1 MNELMI
7 NLVMSQRRNAL
18 IRLAKKGNTASR
30 HCSAFS
36 VFPIIEQSGESEY
49 LRRLLKVN
57 CMKHGKPDKPHS
69 RKLEVNGILTARERE
84 GLAGMGCWR
93 KRMPGSNSPDRG
105 CYE

>member
-1 MNELMI
+1 MI
-7 NLVMSQRRNAL
+7 PTYSTQN
-18 IRLAKKGNTASR
+18 GNTASR
-30 HCSAFS
+30 HWLAFS
-36 VFPIIEQSGESEY
+36 VFPIVEQSGESEY